1 VQLAVLALTVLG
13 ENGLIDAHV
22 VGPMSQ
28 DKVSTLR
35 CAAKRGPCG
44 VMLVGRPKR
53 ALVLGALLLAAA
65 LALAGCTS
73 QIADLPLVGTPA
85 DAPARPKEQGAFL
98 PVNDLPPDRDE
109 AAMDPKERAKLQ
121 AELIA
126 ARDRQAVATPGKDAP
141 ATAK

>member
-1 VQLAVLALTVLG
+1 
-13 ENGLIDAHV
+13 
-22 VGPMSQ
+22 
-28 DKVSTLR
+28 
-35 CAAKRGPCG
+35 
-44 VMLVGRPKR
+44 MLVGRPKR
-53 ALVLGALLLAAA
+53 LLVLGVVLMSA

-109 AAMDPKERAKLQ
+109 AAMDPKERAKIQ
-121 AELIA
+121 SELIA
-126 ARDRQAVATPGKDAP
+126 ARDRQAAATAGKDAP

>member
-1 VQLAVLALTVLG
+1 
-13 ENGLIDAHV
+13 
-22 VGPMSQ
+22 MS
-28 DKVSTLR
+28 
-35 CAAKRGPCG
+35 
-44 VMLVGRPKR
+44 VGRPKR
-53 ALVLGALLLAAA
+53 LLLGAVLISA

-109 AAMDPKERAKLQ
+109 AAMDPKERAKIQ
-121 AELIA
+121 AELVA
-126 ARDRQAVATPGKDAP
+126 ARDRQAVVTSGKDAG